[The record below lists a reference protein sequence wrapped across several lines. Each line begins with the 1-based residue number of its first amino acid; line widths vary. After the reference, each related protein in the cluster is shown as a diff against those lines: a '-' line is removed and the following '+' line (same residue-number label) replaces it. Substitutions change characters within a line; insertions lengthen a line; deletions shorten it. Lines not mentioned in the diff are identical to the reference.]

1 MLTIKE
7 ILNSYKGKELFIRAF
22 DSGIAIKANPS
33 NFSDYQIITKIG
45 DELFEVEEYIR
56 GQTAP
61 KAIYYYSIAH
71 IGRIQKL

>member
-45 DELFEVEEYIR
+45 DELFEVEEYTAGATQR
-56 GQTAP
+56 GILHRQADATRV
-61 KAIYYYSIAH
+61 I
-71 IGRIQKL
+71 